1 MSSCL
6 VNTAQLTTMVD
17 RQLLIAFVIKR
28 FLAMAIEQAL
38 RAYKKRAKALQR
50 RISAEQDVNKRL
62 KLLLMQ
68 CEQQIPNGLLKDLV
82 KHELNMLKYKY
93 Y

>member
-1 MSSCL
+1 
-6 VNTAQLTTMVD
+6 
-17 RQLLIAFVIKR
+17 
-28 FLAMAIEQAL
+28 MAIEQVL
-38 RAYKKRAKALQR
+38 RAYKKREKSLQR

-68 CEQQIPNGLLKDLV
+68 CEQQIPKGLLKDLV
-82 KHELNMLKYKY
+82 NHELDMLKYKY

>member
-1 MSSCL
+1 
-6 VNTAQLTTMVD
+6 
-17 RQLLIAFVIKR
+17 
-28 FLAMAIEQAL
+28 MANEIIL

-62 KLLLMQ
+62 KILLMQ
-68 CEQQIPNGLLKDLV
+68 CEQQIPEGLLKELV
-82 KHELNMLKYKY
+82 KHELEMLKYKY

>member
-1 MSSCL
+1 
-6 VNTAQLTTMVD
+6 
-17 RQLLIAFVIKR
+17 
-28 FLAMAIEQAL
+28 MATDIIL
-38 RAYKKRAKALQR
+38 RTYKKRAKALQR

-68 CEQQIPNGLLKDLV
+68 CEQNLSKGLLKDIV
-82 KHELNMLKYKY
+82 KHELEMLKYKY